1 MHLITGPVLGAGAQQ
16 RYLFSMYSFQG
27 GCVGGIGLK

>member
-1 MHLITGPVLGAGAQQ
+1 MHLITGPALDAGAQQ
-16 RYLFSMYSFQG
+16 RFLFPMYGFQG